1 MLLSIA
7 LIVTV
12 PALAGQQ
19 TTPPAGRGGGGAA
32 AYPPRT
38 VSPEMAERGRLTYS
52 SNCAFCHGADTRGA
66 SGPSL
71 LRSQL
76 VQDDRDGETIATVV
90 RSGRP
95 PMPAFD
101 LTDAQ
106 LSEIAAFLHS
116 FAINSRDPARNRPID
131 IVTGNATEGQA
142 YFGAKCGSCH
152 KADGDL
158 KGIAARYPDP
168 RELQQWWLLPGGGRG
183 GGPGGGPEDTAPTR
197 AIRATVTL
205 ASGQKYVGRLV
216 RIDEFKVSII
226 GADLTTRTFS
236 RNGEIPKVE
245 INDPLAGHKA
255 LLREYTDQAIHDV
268 TAYLVTL
275 K

>member
-1 MLLSIA
+1 
-7 LIVTV
+7 
-12 PALAGQQ
+12 
-19 TTPPAGRGGGGAA
+19 
-32 AYPPRT
+32 
-38 VSPEMAERGRLTYS
+38 MAERGRLTYS

-90 RSGRP
+90 RGGRP

-106 LSEIAAFLHS
+106 LSEVAAFLHS

-142 YFGAKCGSCH
+142 YFGAKCASCH

-158 KGIAARYPDP
+158 KGIASRYPEP
-168 RELQQWWLLPGGGRG
+168 RALQQWWLLPGGGGRG
-183 GGPGGGPEDTAPTR
+183 GGPGGPPDADPIVSTR
-197 AIRATVTL
+197 VSRATVTL
-205 ASGQKYVGRLV
+205 ASGQKFAGRLV
-216 RIDEFKVSII
+216 RIDEFKVSLVE
-226 GADLTTRTFS
+226 ADGTTRTFS
-236 RNGEIPKVE
+236 RDGDLPKVE
-245 INDPLAGHKA
+245 ITDPLAAHKA
-255 LLREYTDQAIHDV
+255 LLREYTDKAIHDV